1 MMTAMDTLTVPDGHR
16 VTTYRVGAEPALR
29 TSDGKAWLAHLV
41 TSSDDTERELLGES
55 DVTRDAR
62 EAGDESC
69 RLDPPDGLDR
79 AADAVDMAARSW
91 ATA

>member
-1 MMTAMDTLTVPDGHR
+1 MDTLTVPDGHQ

-55 DVTRDAR
+55 TSRVMRAR
-62 EAGDESC
+62 PAMS
-69 RLDPPDGLDR
+69 R
-79 AADAVDMAARSW
+79 ADSIRQTVSIVRRTSVDMAARTR